1 MLKKHYE
8 RDCRATGLA
17 VAQMH
22 SKGRSCHEYASLL
35 KLWLRELTEPLVPKV
50 LYDDAIAI
58 GKQGPGEGP
67 RQLAIF
73 LAKMPTENKRIV
85 TRLSEF
91 LKGMDVRKTHMN
103 HTNLAIVFAPCFL
116 RHEDINVFMANRD
129 FEMEFTRRVIVYAGG
144 EDLNYAAKI
153 PTPKPVEPAVQT
165 MTSWGGE
172 QRTVPLV
179 ASEGVVSPPGVASV
193 IDGILQLPDSTP
205 TLNSV
210 AAAAVEQQPPDADV
224 GPELTAAAL
233 ASGAELIRVPTA
245 AVGSPGLAQLRRE
258 RSAEARSAMA
268 HACAAEHE
276 ARLVAMADE
285 QQSSAG

>member
-1 MLKKHYE
+1 MNSSGVPDFFEHWLHKLEATDGPRSEGCFRVPGHHDDVHMLKKHYE

-144 EDLNYAAKI
+144 
-153 PTPKPVEPAVQT
+153 P
-165 MTSWGGE
+165 
-172 QRTVPLV
+172 R
-179 ASEGVVSPPGVASV
+179 
-193 IDGILQLPDSTP
+193 
-205 TLNSV
+205 
-210 AAAAVEQQPPDADV
+210 
-224 GPELTAAAL
+224 
-233 ASGAELIRVPTA
+233 
-245 AVGSPGLAQLRRE
+245 
-258 RSAEARSAMA
+258 
-268 HACAAEHE
+268 
-276 ARLVAMADE
+276 
-285 QQSSAG
+285 